1 MAGELVPLVLL
12 PRYSSFNGGSTFTTI
27 AMEVTNYSK
36 AIINVWR
43 GKLLGTSPTIG
54 FTFEES
60 TDQLN
65 WTTCANTSANADPGE
80 ESEAQYEPTLNKRWF
95 RIRVAL
101 GGTSPAASCWAIG
114 FLEMRES

>member
-12 PRYSSFNGGSTFTTI
+12 PRYTSYIGASTYTTI
-27 AMEVTNYSK
+27 GMQVTDYAK
-36 AIINVWR
+36 AIVNGWR
-43 GKLLGTSPTIG
+43 GKLLGTSPTVG

-80 ESEAQYEPTLNKRWF
+80 ETEAQYEPTLNKRWF
-95 RIRVAL
+95 RVKVTL
-101 GGTSPAASCWAIG
+101 GGTDPAVSCWAIG